1 MCDCTVVPLPWQP
14 FPCPLRSLSK
24 LDHVSKAWALLWEQP
39 TDLARVRG
47 LLGIQPLGIV
57 LGAPI
62 LLVRSLLEIPALSTS
77 LCAASTSTSSYQEV
91 TEEGTIQDK

>member
-1 MCDCTVVPLPWQP
+1 MTPHWWTEVAALPGGTRH
-14 FPCPLRSLSK
+14 RSSWSPASGTPSP
-24 LDHVSKAWALLWEQP
+24 DQAGEEPQ
-39 TDLARVRG
+39 TEG
-47 LLGIQPLGIV
+47 LLGMRLLVIV